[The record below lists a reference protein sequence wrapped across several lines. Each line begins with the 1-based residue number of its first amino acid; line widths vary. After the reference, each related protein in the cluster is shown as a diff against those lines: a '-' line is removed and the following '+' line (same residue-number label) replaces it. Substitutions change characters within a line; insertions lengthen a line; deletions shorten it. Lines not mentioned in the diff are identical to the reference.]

1 MTDWQSNGLALQGQW
16 DEALPGRW
24 EHYTRVWYAMY
35 AHTDGHERKT
45 ARLSFTGN

>member
-1 MTDWQSNGLALQGQW
+1 MALRYKVSGT
-16 DEALPGRW
+16 R
-24 EHYTRVWYAMY
+24 HYQVGGSTTRVWYAMY